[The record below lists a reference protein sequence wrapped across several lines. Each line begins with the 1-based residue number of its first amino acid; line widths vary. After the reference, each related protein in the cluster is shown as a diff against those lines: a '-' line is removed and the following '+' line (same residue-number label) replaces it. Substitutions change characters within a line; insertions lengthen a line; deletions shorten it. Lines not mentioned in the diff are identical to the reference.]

1 MLLATALL
9 PCLFIQHLGHEDDDG
24 LGRGELNT
32 GAPRSEAGK
41 SELCWLGEAP
51 LPLASTSRGCP
62 PTSGPS
68 PCARVCRRPRMLE
81 ALHEPETLPRV
92 VFMVRHAYMGANDPS
107 ARVWHR
113 LRRCSFHLLLLK
125 RRIA

>member
-32 GAPRSEAGK
+32 GAPRSGAGFAG
-41 SELCWLGEAP
+41 SARP
-51 LPLASTSRGCP
+51 RSRWRRRRAAAQLP

-107 ARVWHR
+107 ARVWQR